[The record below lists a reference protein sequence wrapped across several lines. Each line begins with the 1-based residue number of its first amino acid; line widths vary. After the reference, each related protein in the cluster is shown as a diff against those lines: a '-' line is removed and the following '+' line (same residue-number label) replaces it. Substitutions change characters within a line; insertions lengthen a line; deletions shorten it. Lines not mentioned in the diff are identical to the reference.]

1 MSLCRMVHR
10 APAEVQLPG
19 LDGLARGQ
27 LVQTS
32 TTTME
37 LFLAVPIACSA
48 VSFLLY
54 VVFNDDDG
62 EFS

>member
-1 MSLCRMVHR
+1 
-10 APAEVQLPG
+10 
-19 LDGLARGQ
+19 
-27 LVQTS
+27 
-32 TTTME
+32 ME
-37 LFLAVPIACSA
+37 FFLAVPIACSA